1 MPGRWVGGP
10 GSKACPTKDQIIEG
24 RILDD
29 DGGDDGTVLLVVKRF
44 YTPGELGRFLLGD
57 YISASSKSFRS
68 WVDSRAS
75 GFSVTDGSY
84 HLCKGNPAECPA
96 VSRHENS
103 THIGK
108 WRTWKEEELI
118 AGGIPEYDRGA
129 NGLITRHFKGGEKGR
144 GATESGLPWGRAT
157 GGPKVG
163 VTDAGGGAGRKKD
176 KPARDEAEV
185 EESKGTVTRLKKELA
200 ALKAALGKAEAD
212 QEKKE
217 RTKPRKPRGRS
228 KGGSEKEKPRKKK
241 RKKDPFT
248 EAGLPTAGGGGD
260 PGDDAPDWGGSGDSS
275 GEEETDE
282 ESEREDE
289 ERKPRKEEKRKKKE
303 RRGKG
308 PASDDPDDEDD
319 PSGGHDRKDGK
330 GKRKKKK
337 KKKERKDKKR
347 DKSKRK
353 ERKMEKDKGPF
364 GVAETRRVPKEESSS
379 GFASESSSD
388 SSQSFRKAPS
398 GLTLH
403 LRLQRYAMKHPG
415 RLASRLLQRMAKAT
429 RFEGATSL
437 TKRKGTETPACALT
451 FFLTVLTPTLKDKWT
466 PRTQRELRV
475 LVEIMDKM
483 ASSQGPIAADIVAHQ
498 SAGAVGARRK
508 SMEESEIPRDSRPG
522 GSHPDRS
529 GRSKHDAEGSG
540 AGGSV
545 EREDSMESVSMGE
558 RSQREGSEGRQ
569 GPERKRRKRR
579 RKRKDARPGGGRQ
592 EGEMRHLPPPEPE
605 HPPGRFKLFEAEREA
620 ELPDVEDELSVS
632 EDAAEGFRKQE
643 RAEFQAEI
651 KKALGTEFK
660 MSQIGWQFLSDI
672 KKLKTPLG
680 RFYREFQK
688 CAVAQGGPDLLP
700 VSLKGIEELSGINSF
715 VKDWAVMICLVLN
728 FQFCGQSNGARVMEH
743 PEKLTPRQ
751 EEAVRKNVIP
761 AIERMIGHDP
771 LVPSIEEIKE
781 ELERKG
787 QDYDGSTWVVMEQL
801 DYDQVLA
808 CWPDKTHAAVAP
820 IEDFL
825 TGPSREQILR
835 PGDSILPF
843 EEWPQKVPKS
853 YVRADDS
860 TWERLISEGY
870 RRGLFQMC
878 PDSEVLRSASGELIL
893 NGAGAVPKMKGG
905 VKKQRFISI
914 FCPLNAVSAKIEG
927 AESTLP
933 YVGQIS
939 LLEIPEE
946 GQIVIDS
953 EDMASAFNLFKM
965 PEGWRGLFVYE
976 KKVPARCLG
985 GDSDDMVFAA
995 LRTVPMGW
1003 LSAVGVVQFAI
1014 RHLAFDVAKLP
1025 EEAEIQKWKEIPK
1038 GQKLLLYLDSV
1049 DQLRLVSNTMAKVVK
1064 DSPSPEHQKFSD
1076 ACDQKGLPRNSAKSL
1091 AGALVGSLQGGELRS
1106 EEGVFMLHPE
1116 KMRMDIALCL
1126 YVLTMTKWQ
1135 RRETSGLVGRL
1146 IFAGAFR
1153 RPLLAALEEIFVM
1166 FQKNPR
1172 GRIPSSRVVDEV
1184 LSMLFLLPLSF
1195 TNVRARIC
1203 PDLHATDASP
1213 TGAGSC
1219 VAKQLKRTIGTP
1231 DSTDLTCS
1239 VCRREMGELIATGQ
1253 EVDCP
1258 RGCGRRTCS
1267 VDCHLVHAPNCEH
1280 RGAAA
1285 ATFSERWSGPNCP
1298 LSAAVVR
1305 EGIEVLT
1312 PYDVRRDE
1320 SMDFFTET
1328 GKCHWS
1334 RLDEED
1340 ADAEHHAPDCKT
1352 MSRARGRP
1360 FWIGNDYHLGPPA
1373 LRDERNVMGFKG
1385 LTGASAVKVRQGNK
1399 MALKSIAR
1407 CKSRHEKGKLFSL
1420 EHPLNSFLWYM
1431 KATVELA
1438 GMPGVRLATFSNCC
1452 FGGQRTKWTTV
1463 MTNSKKLYEAL
1474 HWPHCQHAFSNQG
1487 YQPYYD
1493 EQGNIVF
1500 PTEEE
1505 AQYPEGLA
1513 QAYAKAIKEE
1523 LSEAGMVPQGIE
1535 DARMATISSQ
1545 LDKYHRMDDPELKAA
1560 MAQRIMEMERSLEQ
1574 GKEHEALRFLLRNGH
1589 YRGTDIRLSLVN
1601 QGQRELIPYPAYRW
1615 LWRDVLSFRWK
1626 QEAHINEL
1634 EAQALVAHVK
1644 RLLREKENQGR
1655 RFLVVLDSQVLY
1667 YAVGKGR
1674 SPSRRLNRILKR
1686 LSALVLFGDVYV
1698 LPVWTLSAWN
1708 YADIPSRRA

>member
-1 MPGRWVGGP
+1 
-10 GSKACPTKDQIIEG
+10 
-24 RILDD
+24 
-29 DGGDDGTVLLVVKRF
+29 
-44 YTPGELGRFLLGD
+44 
-57 YISASSKSFRS
+57 
-68 WVDSRAS
+68 
-75 GFSVTDGSY
+75 
-84 HLCKGNPAECPA
+84 
-96 VSRHENS
+96 
-103 THIGK
+103 
-108 WRTWKEEELI
+108 
-118 AGGIPEYDRGA
+118 
-129 NGLITRHFKGGEKGR
+129 
-144 GATESGLPWGRAT
+144 
-157 GGPKVG
+157 
-163 VTDAGGGAGRKKD
+163 
-176 KPARDEAEV
+176 
-185 EESKGTVTRLKKELA
+185 
-200 ALKAALGKAEAD
+200 
-212 QEKKE
+212 
-217 RTKPRKPRGRS
+217 
-228 KGGSEKEKPRKKK
+228 
-241 RKKDPFT
+241 
-248 EAGLPTAGGGGD
+248 
-260 PGDDAPDWGGSGDSS
+260 
-275 GEEETDE
+275 
-282 ESEREDE
+282 
-289 ERKPRKEEKRKKKE
+289 
-303 RRGKG
+303 
-308 PASDDPDDEDD
+308 
-319 PSGGHDRKDGK
+319 
-330 GKRKKKK
+330 
-337 KKKERKDKKR
+337 
-347 DKSKRK
+347 
-353 ERKMEKDKGPF
+353 
-364 GVAETRRVPKEESSS
+364 
-379 GFASESSSD
+379 
-388 SSQSFRKAPS
+388 
-398 GLTLH
+398 
-403 LRLQRYAMKHPG
+403 
-415 RLASRLLQRMAKAT
+415 
-429 RFEGATSL
+429 
-437 TKRKGTETPACALT
+437 
-451 FFLTVLTPTLKDKWT
+451 
-466 PRTQRELRV
+466 
-475 LVEIMDKM
+475 
-483 ASSQGPIAADIVAHQ
+483 
-498 SAGAVGARRK
+498 
-508 SMEESEIPRDSRPG
+508 
-522 GSHPDRS
+522 
-529 GRSKHDAEGSG
+529 
-540 AGGSV
+540 
-545 EREDSMESVSMGE
+545 
-558 RSQREGSEGRQ
+558 
-569 GPERKRRKRR
+569 
-579 RKRKDARPGGGRQ
+579 
-592 EGEMRHLPPPEPE
+592 MRHLPPPEPE

-643 RAEFQAEI
+643 RADFQAEI

-700 VSLKGIEELSGINSF
+700 VSLKGVEELSGINSF
-715 VKDWAVMICLVLN
+715 VKDWAVMLCLVLN
-728 FQFCGQSNGARVMEH
+728 FQFCGQSYGARVMEH

-751 EEAVRKNVIP
+751 EEAVRKNIIP

-801 DYDQVLA
+801 DFDQVLA
-808 CWPDKTHAAVAP
+808 CWPDRTHAAVAP

-953 EDMASAFNLFKM
+953 EDMASAFNLFRM

-985 GDSDDMVFAA
+985 GDSEDMVFAA

-1014 RHLAFDVAKLP
+1014 RHLAFEVAKLP

-1166 FQKNPR
+1166 FQKSPR

-1184 LSMLFLLPLSF
+1184 ISMLFLLPLSF
-1195 TNVRARIC
+1195 TNIRAQIC

-1219 VAKQLKRTIGTP
+1219 VAKQLKRTIGAP

-1239 VCRREMGELIATGQ
+1239 VCRRDMGELIATGQ
-1253 EVDCP
+1253 EIDCP

-1267 VDCHLVHAPNCEH
+1267 VDCHLVHAPGCEH

-1285 ATFSERWSGPNCP
+1285 ATFSERWSGPSCP
-1298 LSAAVVR
+1298 LSAAVVK

-1328 GKCHWS
+1328 GKGHWS

-1407 CKSRHEKGKLFSL
+1407 CKSRHEKGRLFSL
-1420 EHPLNSFLWYM
+1420 EHPWNSFLWYM

-1452 FGGQRTKWTTV
+1452 FGGQRTKWSTV

-1474 HWPHCQHAFSNQG
+1474 HWPHCQHTFANQG

-1523 LSEAGMVPQGIE
+1523 LSEAGIMPQGIE
-1535 DARMATISSQ
+1535 DARMTTISSQ
-1545 LDKYHRMDDPELKAA
+1545 LDKYHRMDDPDLKAA

-1644 RLLREKENQGR
+1644 RLLREKGNQGL